1 MESPT
6 YIGLSRQMV
15 LARQMDVIAHNIA
28 NANTPAYNSEKMVF
42 VDYLMQPQRKEPMN
56 FVQDYG
62 TYRDVSEGPMSPTG
76 NPLDVAISGEGYFSV
91 QTPQGVRYTRHGR
104 FMLNTENQIVNG
116 QGLPIL
122 NAGGSPIAVPAGER
136 VTIAADGT
144 VSTPAGAI
152 GRIGVVTFADQQKMA
167 REANGLYSAEGQPTQ
182 PAEKATLLQGM
193 LEQSNV
199 EAIVEMTRMID
210 VSRSYESASRFL
222 TSEHERQLRAIR
234 AMGRD
239 QQG

>member
-1 MESPT
+1 MESPS

-42 VDYLMQPQRKEPMN
+42 VDYLIQPQRKEPMN

-62 TYRDVSEGPMSPTG
+62 TYRDLSEGPMSPTG
-76 NPLDVAISGEGYFSV
+76 NPLDVAISGEGYFSI
-91 QTPQGVRYTRHGR
+91 QTPDGVRYTRHGR
-104 FMLNTENQIVNG
+104 FMLNPDNQIVDG
-116 QGLPIL
+116 QGQPLL

-136 VTIAADGT
+136 VTIANDGT
-144 VSTPAGAI
+144 VSTPNGAL

-167 REANGLYSAEGQPTQ
+167 REANGLYSAEGQPSQ
-182 PAEKATLLQGM
+182 PAEKATLLQGT

-222 TSEHERQLRAIR
+222 NSEHERQLRAIR
-234 AMGRD
+234 AMGRE

>member
-1 MESPT
+1 MESPS

-42 VDYLMQPQRKEPMN
+42 LDYLIQPQHKEPMN

-62 TYRDVSEGPMSPTG
+62 TYRDLSEGPMSPTG
-76 NPLDVAISGEGYFSV
+76 NPLDVAISGEGYFSI
-91 QTPQGVRYTRHGR
+91 QTPDGVRYTRHGR
-104 FMLNTENQIVNG
+104 FMLNPDSQIVDG
-116 QGLPIL
+116 QGQPLL
-122 NAGGSPIAVPAGER
+122 NASGSPITVPVGEK
-136 VTIAADGT
+136 VTIANDGT
-144 VSTPAGAI
+144 VSTPNGALGQI
-152 GRIGVVTFADQQKMA
+152 GIVTFADQQKMA
-167 REANGLYSAEGQPTQ
+167 REANGLYSAEGQPSQ
-182 PAEKATLLQGM
+182 PAEKATLLQGT

-199 EAIVEMTRMID
+199 EAIVEMTRMIE

-222 TSEHERQLRAIR
+222 NSEHERQLRAIR
-234 AMGRD
+234 AMGRE